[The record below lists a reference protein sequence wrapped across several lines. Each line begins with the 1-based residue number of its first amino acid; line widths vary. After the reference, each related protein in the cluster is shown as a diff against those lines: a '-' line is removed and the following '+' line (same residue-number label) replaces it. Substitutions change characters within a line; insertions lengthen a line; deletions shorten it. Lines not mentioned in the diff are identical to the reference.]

1 MTLPIG
7 IANKLLQLLQGEHLP
22 ASTLQH
28 AVVTKMLEDGVIQK
42 QQTGKTKAVLFISN
56 ATSMHAYI
64 KNHFGIND
72 LQEYADKLND
82 ESLTR
87 ADAVAIGSNSKLKS
101 IRTFK
106 GFLVNAYHDIS
117 ATLHSKPFIIHP
129 AEGTFTFI
137 GDYETFAVPP
147 SVTIVGV
154 ENPENFKYIRQ
165 QQHLF
170 QHIQPLF
177 VSRYPQS
184 NDLVK
189 WLKSI
194 PNPYLHF
201 SDFDFAGIS
210 IYLNEYQQHLES
222 RASFFI
228 PANIETLLSNYG
240 NRNLYNKQLPQWNS
254 NVADPELLHLIS
266 LLHKY
271 KKGLEQ
277 EVLINTSEG

>member
-7 IANKLLQLLQGEHLP
+7 IANKLLQLLHGEPLP

-42 QQTGKTKAVLFISN
+42 QQTGKTKALLFIGN
-56 ATSMHAYI
+56 AASMQAYI

-72 LQEYADKLND
+72 LQEYANKLND
-82 ESLTR
+82 QGLTR
-87 ADAVAIGSNSKLKS
+87 ADAVVIGSNSKLKS

-106 GFLVNAYHDIS
+106 GFLVNAYHDIG
-117 ATLHSKPFIIHP
+117 ATLHSKPFIVHP

-137 GDYETFAVPP
+137 SDYEAFAVPP
-147 SVTIVGV
+147 TVTVVGV

-177 VSRYPQS
+177 ASRYPQN
-184 NDLVK
+184 NDLLK
-189 WLKSI
+189 WLKSV

-201 SDFDFAGIS
+201 GDFDFAAIS
-210 IYLNEYQQHLES
+210 IYLNEYKQHLQS

-228 PANIETLLSNYG
+228 PANIETLLASYG
-240 NRNLYNKQLPQWNS
+240 NRNLYNKQLPHWKN
-254 NVADPELLHLIS
+254 NVGDIELLHLVS
-266 LLHKY
+266 LLHRY

>member
-1 MTLPIG
+1 MKLPVS
-7 IANKLLQLLQGEHLP
+7 IANKLLQLLQGERLP

-42 QQTGKTKAVLFISN
+42 QQTSKTKALLFVTN
-56 ATSMHAYI
+56 GTSLQAYI

-72 LQEYADKLND
+72 LQEYADKYID
-82 ESLTR
+82 EELTR
-87 ADAVAIGSNSKLKS
+87 ADAITIAGDSKLRS
-101 IRTFK
+101 VRTFK
-106 GFLVNAYHDIS
+106 GFVVNTYLDITAS
-117 ATLHSKPFIIHP
+117 LNGKAFVVHP
-129 AEGTFTFI
+129 VEGSLTFI
-137 GDYETFAVPP
+137 SDYETFDVSPT
-147 SVTIVGV
+147 VTIVGV
-154 ENPENFKYIRQ
+154 ENPENFTYISKQ
-165 QQHLF
+165 QYLF

-201 SDFDFAGIS
+201 GDFDFAGIS
-210 IYLNEYQQHLES
+210 IYLNEYKQHLES
-222 RASFFI
+222 RASYFI
-228 PANIETLLSNYG
+228 PYNLEILLDKYG
-240 NRNLYNKQLPQWNS
+240 NRDLYNKQLPYWNS
-254 NVADPELLHLIS
+254 NVDDPELLHLVS

-277 EVLINTSEG
+277 EVLIRRE